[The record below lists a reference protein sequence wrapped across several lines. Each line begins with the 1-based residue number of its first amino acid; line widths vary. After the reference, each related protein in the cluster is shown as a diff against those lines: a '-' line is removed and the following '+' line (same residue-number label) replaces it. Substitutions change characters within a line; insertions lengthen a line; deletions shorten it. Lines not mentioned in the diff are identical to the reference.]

1 MSATAR
7 PDQSEVPLSSLIFG
21 YGPMAPL
28 LAAALAVW
36 SLKAPWAAAV
46 ASLAVIWGAMILVFI
61 AGVRRGYGFGDPS
74 ASPSREIATMLV
86 YFSLAGGA
94 LVCAR
99 FGAPTAAPAPLIA
112 GFVLAAAFD
121 RRGALSG
128 DAPRHFARLRGP
140 QMTIAA
146 LALAAVLVRLLMG
159 LDGR

>member
-1 MSATAR
+1 MPATAR

-28 LAAALAVW
+28 AAAALAVW
-36 SLKAPWAAAV
+36 TLKAPWSAAV
-46 ASLAVIWGAMILVFI
+46 ASLAVIWGAMVLAFI

-74 ASPSREIATMLV
+74 ASASSEIATMLV

-99 FGAPTAAPAPLIA
+99 FGPPPAAPAPLIA
-112 GFVLAAAFD
+112 GFALAAAFD
-121 RRGALSG
+121 RRAALSG

-140 QMTIAA
+140 QMAIAA
-146 LALAAVLVRLLMG
+146 LALAAVLLRLLTG
-159 LDGR
+159 PAGR